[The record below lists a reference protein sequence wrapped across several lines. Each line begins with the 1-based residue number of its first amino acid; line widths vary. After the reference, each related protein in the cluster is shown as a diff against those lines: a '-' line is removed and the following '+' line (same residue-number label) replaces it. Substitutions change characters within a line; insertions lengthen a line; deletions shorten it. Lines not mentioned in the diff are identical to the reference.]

1 MERHKVTPGSHL
13 QESPSS
19 RSDSEEEKID
29 QRVIEKYRK
38 DLDESGEEDEDL
50 SDYLS
55 GLESKGPKQEDE

>member
-1 MERHKVTPGSHL
+1 M

-55 GLESKGPKQEDE
+55 GLESKGPKQEEE